1 MYSCFGCVGVMGGV
15 DREAGENII
24 PNTPLPG
31 LILFC
36 KSWVLITSIL
46 QAPSALVPLCCRDP
60 VLNSPPPRDQLVN
73 VPSGSPIAAAPLDF
87 VKRVIK
93 GLQVLIKF
101 F

>member
-1 MYSCFGCVGVMGGV
+1 MGGV

-24 PNTPLPG
+24 LNTPLP

-60 VLNSPPPRDQLVN
+60 VLNSPPTRDQLVN
-73 VPSGSPIAAAPLDF
+73 VPSSSPIAAAPLDF
-87 VKRVIK
+87 VKRIIK